1 MEAEPILYYYFLL
14 CIKLE
19 LFYTLNFNTDKLNS
33 YIAAINANQLF
44 SEEEINI
51 CGMVILFS
59 DIQNN
64 SPIWIESSFRMYNSS
79 IFQSIYDWV

>member
-64 SPIWIESSFRMYNSS
+64 SPI
-79 IFQSIYDWV
+79 